1 MTIKKSY
8 PALESALF
16 LRGESKQIA
25 INLGNNDKEKIM
37 RKLES
42 LPKEIVV
49 EMEKFVERNSLA
61 VVGACLIDNTSLH
74 KCCRECLKAHT
85 LLKAHEMCL
94 GQEKM
99 ELLDE
104 AFAECGIGH
113 DGFYVDNGE
122 LVKIYSG

>member
-25 INLGNNDKEKIM
+25 LNLGSKDKEKVM

-61 VVGACLIDNTSLH
+61 VVGACLVDGMPLH

-85 LLKAHEMCL
+85 LLKAREMCL
-94 GQEKM
+94 EQEKM
-99 ELLDE
+99 ELLNE

-113 DGFYVDNGE
+113 EGFYINNGE